1 MSLVISKELSK
12 YFGSGG
18 DTQVHALE
26 HVSFEIALGEYLAI
40 MGPSG
45 SGKSTL
51 LAILGAM
58 SPPSEGTLVI
68 DEIDVYSLSQE
79 KRADF
84 RREYLGFVFQQL
96 QLIPY
101 LTAVENVMLPLV
113 VTDHKN
119 KRELATTTLE
129 RVGLG
134 DKLNRLPSEL
144 SGGEQ
149 SRVAIAR
156 AVVNNPPILLAD
168 EPVGSLDSKTGEE
181 VLGLFKQL
189 HSEGQTIIMVT
200 HNPESIRD
208 AERLV
213 QLKDGRIVADLMTKD
228 TIPATKADANTREQ
242 TPLGQSALDTR
253 ARQ

>member
-1 MSLVISKELSK
+1 MSLVIADSLSK
-12 YFGSGG
+12 YFGSDG

-26 HVSFEIALGEYLAI
+26 RASFEIAEGEYLAI

-45 SGKSTL
+45 CGKSTL

-58 SPPSEGTLVI
+58 SPPSSGTLAI
-68 DEIDVYSLSQE
+68 DEIDVYSLPQE

-101 LTAVENVMLPLV
+101 LTAIENVMLPLV
-113 VTDHKN
+113 ITDHKG
-119 KRELATTTLE
+119 KRELAAATLE

-134 DKLNRLPSEL
+134 DKLDRLPSEM

-181 VLGLFKQL
+181 VLALFKQL
-189 HSEGQTIIMVT
+189 HDEGQTIIMVT

-208 AERLV
+208 TDRLI
-213 QLKDGRIVADLMTKD
+213 QLKDGHVVADLKTKD
-228 TIPATKADANTREQ
+228 AKNVKNIKHDKALSR
-242 TPLGQSALDTR
+242 
-253 ARQ
+253 

>member
-1 MSLVISKELSK
+1 
-12 YFGSGG
+12 
-18 DTQVHALE
+18 
-26 HVSFEIALGEYLAI
+26 

-58 SPPSEGTLVI
+58 SPPSAGTLVV
-68 DEIDVYSLSQE
+68 DDIDVYSLSQE

-101 LTAVENVMLPLV
+101 LTALENVMLPLV
-113 VTDHKN
+113 ITGHRN
-119 KRELATTTLE
+119 KKELAVNTLS

-134 DKLNRLPSEL
+134 NKLNRLPSEL

-156 AVVNNPPILLAD
+156 AVVNDPPILLAD
-168 EPVGSLDSKTGEE
+168 EPVGSLDSKTGAEI
-181 VLGLFKQL
+181 LSLFKQL
-189 HSEGQTIIMVT
+189 HDEGQTIIMVT

-208 AERLV
+208 TDRLI
-213 QLKDGRIVADLMTKD
+213 QLKDGQIIRDQGPGTGDQGCGNEVWVL
-228 TIPATKADANTREQ
+228 
-242 TPLGQSALDTR
+242 S
-253 ARQ
+253 